1 MNKFDYD
8 TTLILFGRSPYIN
21 EIKNEI
27 PLLIKEYHTM
37 GCNYFCETFPD
48 VEYVVFY
55 DDITPK
61 VNPES
66 IIITNVKHY
75 QDITKKCYK
84 LCHEH
89 NNIEFYTVNKDDD
102 EFSTGDSRLNFCI
115 HTPSM
120 ALNWAYKKGF
130 KTVILAGI
138 DLIKDTPHFDADT
151 APDANYP
158 NFNDSAIGR
167 ARRHLT
173 EVASRYLKVYQLNP
187 KSDIELE
194 KVTIKELLKHD
205 FAS

>member
-1 MNKFDYD
+1 MKDLKYNK
-8 TTLILFGRSPYIN
+8 TLILFGRSPFIN
-21 EIKNEI
+21 EIKDDI
-27 PLLIKEYHTM
+27 PKLIQKYHCM

-61 VNPES
+61 VKPES
-66 IIITNVKHY
+66 IIITNIKHF
-75 QDITKKCYK
+75 QDNTKRCYK

-89 NNIEFYTVNKDDD
+89 KNIEFYTINKIDDD
-102 EFSTGDSRLNFCI
+102 FSTGDSRLNFCI

-138 DLIKDTPHFDADT
+138 DLIKNTPHFDAET
-151 APDANYP
+151 APDAKFP
-158 NFNDSAIGR
+158 NFNDSAIER
-167 ARRHLT
+167 ARKHLT
-173 EVASRYLKVYQLNP
+173 DVASRYLKIYQLNP

-194 KVTIKELLKHD
+194 KITIKELL
-205 FAS
+205 

>member
-1 MNKFDYD
+1 MNKFDFD

-27 PLLIKEYHTM
+27 PLLIKKYHTM

-55 DDITPK
+55 DDISPK
-61 VNPES
+61 VKAES

-75 QDITKKCYK
+75 FDETKVANK
-84 LCHEH
+84 LCREH
-89 NNIEFYTVNKDDD
+89 KNIEFYTINKDDND
-102 EFSTGDSRLNFCI
+102 FSTGDSRLNFCI

-120 ALNWAYKKGF
+120 ALNWAYKNGF

-138 DLIKDTPHFDADT
+138 DLIKVTPHFDADT
-151 APDANYP
+151 APDATCP
-158 NFNDSAIGR
+158 NFNDSAIER
-167 ARRHLT
+167 ARKHLT
-173 EVASRYLKVYQLNP
+173 DVASRYLKIYQLNP

-194 KVTIKELLKHD
+194 KITIRELLEQ
-205 FAS
+205 